1 MNPQQAAER
10 LAHLDL
16 ETGVVA
22 EVGEF
27 GSWLTIE
34 VNDWVH
40 LLEKSVPRTPKVG
53 QIATLYRLQGGDI
66 QGIDLDGEP
75 LFFWSKADIEA
86 ERQQDLK
93 CIVAE
98 KVERKIKFFE
108 EFDNPQS
115 DFNRRLH
122 RLPKVFQQRFKKF
135 FRLGVDF
142 WDLAWDELVA
152 CESALKIAY
161 TCKSWQGIHRFYNMT
176 VDEQKAHIP
185 SLDHEMSGYMFN
197 FACRA
202 AKVYLRNPKLI
213 RKIRGAL
220 SPLTGT
226 WRYTGR

>member
-1 MNPQQAAER
+1 MLTHSVYVIIFILDIFPLREWRIEMNPQQAAER

-40 LLEKSVPRTPKVG
+40 LLEKSIPRTPKVG

-86 ERQQDLK
+86 ERQQELE
-93 CIVAE
+93 CIEAE
-98 KVERKIKFFE
+98 KVEREIRKIKFFA

-152 CESALKIAY
+152 CESCAQDRLYLQELARY
-161 TCKSWQGIHRFYNMT
+161 
-176 VDEQKAHIP
+176 P
-185 SLDHEMSGYMFN
+185 SFLQHD
-197 FACRA
+197 
-202 AKVYLRNPKLI
+202 
-213 RKIRGAL
+213 RG
-220 SPLTGT
+220 
-226 WRYTGR
+226 